1 MAFCNTEYFDQIGNI
16 QKSMNERERWR
27 HELEEKLFAYL
38 RSEERLTKLKCAK
51 MHCYYKELCEREQQA
66 KTRNLEL
73 LGNVENLASKMNE
86 FSIDCSRLLQKRL
99 ECKNHITRL
108 KEDRKKM
115 GSRGESEADELP
127 SSFKLPSKQGSSQ
140 SAVVFTGHQTSN
152 GSSRNDGVT
161 TTRSPSQTELIPNH
175 PLLSPLQSGL
185 SMHSHLSKA
194 ADTAI
199 SSDDIL
205 NSGDFLEGRH
215 LSDVH
220 EKQMK
225 SDWDVFQRTGEQHR
239 WEELNSP
246 HTTLKEAEV
255 SSRSV
260 TAKKPAHIVSLERCP
275 SRSPSSDT
283 TDPRDSSQ
291 YMNSGGDDEE
301 VSAEDE
307 GDSSPRHQDLSDHT
321 NSRHQALRGDV
332 VIQEQHVISFQ
343 TKGGTHKQV
352 NTQEPGRSYSHESP
366 NRLSMEGFC
375 HLLHSIERR
384 LSAKDMNLYRST
396 VHEQKL
402 EDIISICGQCG
413 RLDGVEVHV
422 CGAVVLQQL
431 PLLSCSLSHGCLLPS
446 DLINTHWSS
455 ATKPE
460 QIRSCL
466 SADSALLWDCCFRH
480 FLQLQQQKILSIDHI
495 IQLFTP
501 LLVPNNATYTEKA
514 GELLK
519 RLLTHEPE
527 NHQPSESELS
537 SSCSLPSLLDD
548 SVEIKPARPST
559 TREQT
564 VGAQGIQSAEE
575 DSADQSPVESIP
587 IRETKAYQLLKQSV
601 AQERHWSD
609 SEEEDSEPSD
619 INKLERSEA
628 LRESLAQNSRKTAE
642 NKAFSAVQSKAFW
655 GESDDSNSEIEM
667 ALRPQSRNTSS
678 HDFDDFY
685 D

>member
-1 MAFCNTEYFDQIGNI
+1 MAFSNTEYFDQIGNI
-16 QKSMNERERWR
+16 QKTMHERERRR

-51 MHCYYKELCEREQQA
+51 MRCYYKELREREQQA

-73 LGNVENLASKMNE
+73 LENVENLASKMKE

-99 ECKNHITRL
+99 EYKTHITRL
-108 KEDRKKM
+108 KKDRKKM

-127 SSFKLPSKQGSSQ
+127 SRFQPPSTQGSSQ
-140 SAVVFTGHQTSN
+140 TAVIFTGHQTSN

-175 PLLSPLQSGL
+175 PSLSPLQSGL
-185 SMHSHLSKA
+185 CMHSHVSKA
-194 ADTAI
+194 SATAFI
-199 SSDDIL
+199 SDDIL

-220 EKQMK
+220 EKQME
-225 SDWDVFQRTGEQHR
+225 SDWDNSQRAGEQHR

-246 HTTLKEAEV
+246 HMTLKEAEV
-255 SSRSV
+255 SSQSV
-260 TAKKPAHIVSLERCP
+260 ATKMPEDIVSLKRYP
-275 SRSPSSDT
+275 THSPSPDT

-291 YMNSGGDDEE
+291 YMNSRDEDEE

-307 GDSSPRHQDLSDHT
+307 DHT
-321 NSRHQALRGDV
+321 NSRHHALRGDV
-332 VIQEQHVISFQ
+332 VIQEQSAVHIRTNS
-343 TKGGTHKQV
+343 GTHEQV
-352 NTQEPGRSYSHESP
+352 NRLKSRRPDSLESP
-366 NRLSMEGFC
+366 NRLSVEEFC
-375 HLLHSIERR
+375 HLLDSVERR
-384 LSAKDMNLYRST
+384 LGAKDVNLYRST
-396 VHEQKL
+396 VNEQKL
-402 EDIISICGQCG
+402 NDIISICGQCG
-413 RLDGVEVHV
+413 RLDGVELHA

-431 PLLSCSLSHGCLLPS
+431 PLLSCSQSQGCLLPN

-466 SADSALLWDCCFRH
+466 SAESALLWDCCFKH
-480 FLQLQQQKILSIDHI
+480 FLQLQQQKILSTDHI

-519 RLLTHEPE
+519 RLLTHKSETRE
-527 NHQPSESELS
+527 PSESELS

-548 SVEIKPARPST
+548 SVEIKPARPSKT
-559 TREQT
+559 NEQT
-564 VGAQGIQSAEE
+564 VGTGGIQSAEE

-601 AQERHWSD
+601 AQEKHWSD

-628 LRESLAQNSRKTAE
+628 LQDSLTPNSCSHRKTA
-642 NKAFSAVQSKAFW
+642 KSRAFSAVQSKAFW

-667 ALRPQSRNTSS
+667 ALRPQSHNTSS

>member
-16 QKSMNERERWR
+16 QKNMHERERKR

-51 MHCYYKELCEREQQA
+51 MHCYYKELHEREQQA

-73 LGNVENLASKMNE
+73 LGNVENLASKMKE

-99 ECKNHITRL
+99 EYMNHITRL
-108 KEDRKKM
+108 KKDRKKM

-127 SSFKLPSKQGSSQ
+127 SGFQLPSTQGSSQ
-140 SAVVFTGHQTSN
+140 SAVIFTGHQTSN

-175 PLLSPLQSGL
+175 PSLSPLQSSL
-185 SMHSHLSKA
+185 CMHSHVSKA
-194 ADTAI
+194 SGTAI
-199 SSDDIL
+199 LSDDIL

-220 EKQMK
+220 EKQME
-225 SDWDVFQRTGEQHR
+225 SDWYVFQRTGEQHR
-239 WEELNSP
+239 WEELNPP

-260 TAKKPAHIVSLERCP
+260 TVKKPVDIVSLERGLTH
-275 SRSPSSDT
+275 SPSSDT

-291 YMNSGGDDEE
+291 YINSGDEDEE

-307 GDSSPRHQDLSDHT
+307 GDSAPRHRDLSDHT
-321 NSRHQALRGDV
+321 NSRHHALKRDV
-332 VIQEQHVISFQ
+332 VNPEQHVISFQ
-343 TKGGTHKQV
+343 SKDGTQKQV
-352 NTQEPGRSYSHESP
+352 NTQESGRPDSPESP
-366 NRLSMEGFC
+366 NSLSIEGFC
-375 HLLHSIERR
+375 HLLRSIERR
-384 LSAKDMNLYRST
+384 LGAKDTNLYRST
-396 VHEQKL
+396 ASELKL
-402 EDIISICGQCG
+402 DDIISICDQCG
-413 RLDGVEVHV
+413 CLDGEELHV

-431 PLLSCSLSHGCLLPS
+431 PLLSCGLSQGCLLTS
-446 DLINTHWSS
+446 DLIDTHWSS
-455 ATKPE
+455 DTNPE

-466 SADSALLWDCCFRH
+466 SAEGALLWDCCFTH
-480 FLQLQQQKILSIDHI
+480 FLQLQQQKTLSVDHI

-501 LLVPNNATYTEKA
+501 HLVLSNATYTEKA

-519 RLLTHEPE
+519 RLLTDESE
-527 NHQPSESELS
+527 THQPSESERS
-537 SSCSLPSLLDD
+537 SSCSLPSLLYD
-548 SVEIKPARPST
+548 SVEIKPARPSKT
-559 TREQT
+559 NEQT
-564 VGAQGIQSAEE
+564 DGK
-575 DSADQSPVESIP
+575 
-587 IRETKAYQLLKQSV
+587 RETKAYQLLKQSV

-609 SEEEDSEPSD
+609 SEEEDSEPPD
-619 INKLERSEA
+619 INKLERSEV
-628 LRESLAQNSRKTAE
+628 LRDSLKQNSRKTSE
-642 NKAFSAVQSKAFW
+642 SKAFSAVQSKAFW

-678 HDFDDFY
+678 HDFDHFY